1 MDQHIN
7 VTFRM
12 NGASHDLRI
21 PTRVEVRR
29 LIRELDQIFGSALNP
44 RSNYQLRVVNK
55 GILLD
60 EGKVVQD
67 YPITS
72 GDLIEIEEW

>member
-21 PTRVEVRR
+21 PTRMEVRR
-29 LIRELDQIFGSALNP
+29 LIRELDQIFGSAMEP
-44 RSNYQLRVVNK
+44 RSL
-55 GILLD
+55 
-60 EGKVVQD
+60 
-67 YPITS
+67 S
-72 GDLIEIEEW
+72 LIHI

>member
-7 VTFRM
+7 VTCRM

-21 PTRVEVRR
+21 PTRMEVRR
-29 LIRELDQIFGSALNP
+29 LIRELDQIFGSAMEP
-44 RSNYQLRVVNK
+44 RSKYQLRVVNK

-60 EGKVVQD
+60 EGKVVQE

>member
-1 MDQHIN
+1 MDQHN
-7 VTFRM
+7 QCHLPY

-21 PTRVEVRR
+21 PTRMEVRR
-29 LIRELDQIFGSALNP
+29 LIRELDQIFGSAMEP
-44 RSNYQLRVVNK
+44 RSKYQLHVVNK

-60 EGKVVQD
+60 EGKVVQE